1 MQRLITPQSLSRAA
15 VLLLM
20 TIMTCTTA
28 WAQTASTADGWII
41 EKDVYGTRCILKD
54 FYGNR
59 NNVTV
64 YPAII
69 DGAAVVN
76 ISLGVEPK
84 DFPDLETVYMYDGF
98 EYFEMPSVRRILST
112 TQSTNNPPLKHIH
125 VVNSSGA
132 VVAEDAIP
140 KGITKIPDECFDKC
154 VQMEKLT
161 LPDGLKVIGNY
172 AFRYC
177 TALKDIIIP
186 DGLTDIG
193 EDAFYNCDAL
203 TSITFPNSVT
213 TIAPNTFYD
222 CDKLES
228 VTIPNSVTSIG
239 ESAFHDCIALKDITI
254 PSSVTAIADYT
265 FYGCEKLENIII
277 PNSVKS
283 IGRYAFLNCKSF
295 TSITIPNNV
304 TTIADFTFSGCEK
317 LENITIP
324 NSVTSIGKGAFNGC
338 KALTSITI
346 PNNVT
351 TIAGSTF
358 SGCEK
363 LENVTIP
370 NSVTSIGNYAF
381 NDCKT
386 LTSITIPNSVTSI
399 DDAAFVGCSNLK
411 DLYFDAPKAQWDAVT
426 KGNSW
431 NYNVH
436 PDFKEHWRCTV
447 TFETNNAS
455 YSIPAITNMWS
466 NQTLGNPAA
475 TLPIAG
481 WYTDP
486 DFTNEWHF
494 DSDLVPGDMTL
505 YAKWDDPC
513 AVTASTDATS
523 IDIPYGQEW
532 TDISVTLNSLTLG
545 WFQNDGRAVREAD
558 AVAVTP
564 FVGSGANS
572 DFTFYDGGTTLT
584 ATKGAGTHTDGNQL
598 SEPLTAA
605 GQSGTMWIHI
615 PQTTW
620 QSAAAG
626 NYTGLIYYD
635 ALFISNADPVETY
648 TYSLGSDAKVTI
660 RLSIPEAAT
669 LTFLPNGGTGDAMP
683 AINTRVGITTTLP
696 SCTYSGS
703 EGKSFLSWNT
713 EADGSGTR
721 HYAGSDFIPTGSTTL
736 YAEWGT
742 DYIIDLTGAAVGESV
757 AIPLGLSA
765 QLTQL
770 TGYFNNEGD
779 PMGLDLDL
787 DGAKDLALVHEY
799 DEVNG
804 VMTASVKKL
813 TSPTQNYHF
822 VLTTSG
828 EEGEYGGVT
837 IKYVNEGTTVEPSVI
852 DQIYDDNGTI
862 NLNLILSLKD
872 GQPHNVML
880 SGRTL
885 YCDDDWN
892 TLCLPFDVTLDG
904 SPLAGATLM
913 EMDAASSG
921 LDGNTLTL
929 NFNTAA
935 NIKAGVPYLIKWAAG
950 TNIVNPVFYNVV
962 VTATE
967 SNIPNP
973 YRYSI
978 DDPEYITVPVTIDV
992 TSTDGKIS
1000 FKGTYSQVSLD
1011 GMDKSTIWF
1020 VGAGNTLYN
1029 PSDESTSL
1037 KALRAY
1043 FQIDGST
1050 EVKSVNMNFDD
1061 TTGIKFTE
1069 STEKTEGTEG
1079 AIYNLQ
1085 GQRLNGMQKGIN
1097 IVNGKKVLIK

>member
-1 MQRLITPQSLSRAA
+1 MQRLITPQSLLRAA
-15 VLLLM
+15 VLLLT

-69 DGAAVVN
+69 DGAVVVN

-177 TALKDIIIP
+177 LALKDIIIP
-186 DGLTDIG
+186 DGVTDIG

-213 TIAPNTFYD
+213 TIAPNTFND

-228 VTIPNSVTSIG
+228 VTIPSSVTNIG
-239 ESAFHDCIALKDITI
+239 KCAFQNCNALKYITI
-254 PSSVTAIADYT
+254 PSNVTTIEDYT
-265 FYGCEKLENIII
+265 FSGCEKLENIII

-304 TTIADFTFSGCEK
+304 TTIADFTFSD
-317 LENITIP
+317 
-324 NSVTSIGKGAFNGC
+324 
-338 KALTSITI
+338 
-346 PNNVT
+346 
-351 TIAGSTF
+351 
-358 SGCEK
+358 CEK

-370 NSVTSIGNYAF
+370 NSVTSIGDYAF

-386 LTSITIPNSVTSI
+386 LTSITIPTSVTSI
-399 DDAAFVGCSNLK
+399 GQSAFEDCSNLK
-411 DLYFDAPKAQWDAVT
+411 DIYFDATKAQWDAVK
-426 KGNSW
+426 KGYYW
-431 NYNVH
+431 NLYVH

-455 YSIPAITNMWS
+455 YSIPPITNMWS
-466 NQTLGNPAA
+466 NWTLGNPAA

-486 DFTNEWHF
+486 GFTNEWHF
-494 DSDLVPGDMTL
+494 DSDLVPDDMTL
-505 YAKWDDPC
+505 YAKWADPC
-513 AVTASTDATS
+513 TVTASTDATS

-572 DFTFYDGGTTLT
+572 DFTFYDGSTTLT

-703 EGKSFLSWNT
+703 EGKSFLCWNT

-779 PMGLDLDL
+779 PMGLDLNL
-787 DGAKDLALVHEY
+787 DGAKDLALVQEY

-837 IKYVNEGTTVEPSVI
+837 IKYVNEGTTVEPSAI

-862 NLNLILSLKD
+862 NHDLILSLKD

-913 EMDAASSG
+913 EMDAASSR

-1011 GMDKSTIWF
+1011 GMDKSAIWF

-1050 EVKSVNMNFDD
+1050 EVKSVNMNFEDA
-1061 TTGIKFTE
+1061 TGIKSTE

-1079 AIYNLQ
+1079 GIYNLQ
-1085 GQRLNGMQKGIN
+1085 GQRLNGVQKGIN

>member
-1 MQRLITPQSLSRAA
+1 MCAQIAPTLQVLTKNTMRQIMQRLITPQSLSRAT

-28 WAQTASTADGWII
+28 WAQTASTADGWVI
-41 EKDVYGTRCILKD
+41 EKDVYGTRCILQD
-54 FYGNR
+54 FTGNI

-69 DGAAVVN
+69 DGAAVVT
-76 ISLGVEPK
+76 IYERVEPK
-84 DFPDLETVYMYDGF
+84 DFPKLETVYMYDHYEF
-98 EYFEMPSVRRILST
+98 NEMSPV
-112 TQSTNNPPLKHIH
+112 PAGVKHIH
-125 VVNSSGA
+125 VVNSSGT

-140 KGITKIPDECFDKC
+140 DGITKIPYICFYGCAD
-154 VQMEKLT
+154 MEKLT
-161 LPDGLKVIGNY
+161 LPKGLKVIGNY
-172 AFRYC
+172 AFFLC
-177 TALKDIIIP
+177 KALKDIIIP
-186 DGLTDIG
+186 DGVTDIG
-193 EDAFYNCDAL
+193 DYAFSYCDALKDINIPNSVTDIGKHAFEWCEAL
-203 TSITFPNSVT
+203 TSITIS
-213 TIAPNTFYD
+213 
-222 CDKLES
+222 
-228 VTIPNSVTSIG
+228 NSVTSIG
-239 ESAFHDCIALKDITI
+239 ERAFTFCKAL
-254 PSSVTAIADYT
+254 
-265 FYGCEKLENIII
+265 
-277 PNSVKS
+277 
-283 IGRYAFLNCKSF
+283 
-295 TSITIPNNV
+295 TSITIPSNV
-304 TTIADFTFSGCEK
+304 TTIANYTFSGCEK
-317 LENITIP
+317 LENVIIP
-324 NSVTSIGKGAFNGC
+324 NSVTSIGQSAFDGC

-346 PNNVT
+346 PT
-351 TIAGSTF
+351 
-358 SGCEK
+358 
-363 LENVTIP
+363 
-370 NSVTSIGNYAF
+370 SVTSIGQSAF
-381 NDCKT
+381 
-386 LTSITIPNSVTSI
+386 S
-399 DDAAFVGCSNLK
+399 GCSSLK
-411 DLYFDAPKAQWDAVT
+411 DIYFDAPKAQWNAVT
-426 KGNSW
+426 KGMGWNS
-431 NYNVH
+431 NVH
-436 PDFKEHWRCTV
+436 SDYKEHWRCTV
-447 TFETNNAS
+447 TLETNNAS
-455 YSIPAITNMWS
+455 YSIPPITNMWS
-466 NQTLGNPAA
+466 NWTLGNPAA

-481 WYTDP
+481 WYTDA

-494 DSDLVPGDMTL
+494 NSDLVPGDMTL
-505 YAKWDDPC
+505 YAKWDYPC

-572 DFTFYDGGTTLT
+572 DFTFYDGSTTLT

-635 ALFISNADPVETY
+635 ALFISNTNPVETY

-703 EGKSFLSWNT
+703 EGKSFLCWNT

-765 QLTQL
+765 QLTML

-779 PMGLDLDL
+779 PMGLDLNL
-787 DGAKDLALVHEY
+787 DGAKDLALVQEY

-837 IKYVNEGTTVEPSVI
+837 IKYVNEGTTVEPSAI

-862 NLNLILSLKD
+862 NYDLILSLKD

-885 YCDDDWN
+885 YCDGDWN

-929 NFNTAA
+929 NFNTATS
-935 NIKAGVPYLIKWAAG
+935 IKAGVPYLIKWAAG

-962 VTATE
+962 VTATV
-967 SNIPNP
+967 SDIPNP

-978 DDPEYITVPVTIDV
+978 DDPEYITVPVTTDV

-1043 FQIDGST
+1043 FQIDASA
-1050 EVKSVNMNFDD
+1050 EVKNINMNFEDA
-1061 TTGIKFTE
+1061 TGIKLTE

-1079 AIYNLQ
+1079 GIYNLQ
-1085 GQRLNGMQKGIN
+1085 GQRLNGVQKGIN
-1097 IVNGKKVLIK
+1097 IVNGKKVFIK

>member
-28 WAQTASTADGWII
+28 WAQTASTADGWVI
-41 EKDVYGTRCILKD
+41 EKDVYGTRCILQD
-54 FYGNR
+54 FTGNI

-69 DGAAVVN
+69 DGAAVVT
-76 ISLGVEPK
+76 IYERVEPK
-84 DFPDLETVYMYDGF
+84 DFPKLETVYMYDHYEF
-98 EYFEMPSVRRILST
+98 NEMSPV
-112 TQSTNNPPLKHIH
+112 PAGVKHIH
-125 VVNSSGA
+125 VVNSSGT

-140 KGITKIPDECFDKC
+140 DGITKIPDICFYGC
-154 VQMEKLT
+154 AEMEKLT
-161 LPDGLKVIGNY
+161 LPKGLKVIGSY
-172 AFRYC
+172 AFYGCKDLKDISIPDGVTDIGDYAFSYC
-177 TALKDIIIP
+177 DALKDI
-186 DGLTDIG
+186 
-193 EDAFYNCDAL
+193 N
-203 TSITFPNSVT
+203 
-213 TIAPNTFYD
+213 
-222 CDKLES
+222 
-228 VTIPNSVTSIG
+228 IPNSVTDIG
-239 ESAFHDCIALKDITI
+239 D
-254 PSSVTAIADYT
+254 
-265 FYGCEKLENIII
+265 
-277 PNSVKS
+277 
-283 IGRYAFLNCKSF
+283 YAF
-295 TSITIPNNV
+295 
-304 TTIADFTFSGCEK
+304 DE
-317 LENITIP
+317 
-324 NSVTSIGKGAFNGC
+324 C

-346 PNNVT
+346 LDGVT
-351 TIAGSTF
+351 D
-358 SGCEK
+358 
-363 LENVTIP
+363 
-370 NSVTSIGNYAF
+370 IGKYAF
-381 NDCKT
+381 ALCEA

-399 DDAAFVGCSNLK
+399 GERAFTFCKALTSITIPSNVTTIANYTFNGCEKLENVIIPNSVTSIGQSAFDGCKALTSITIPTSVTSIGQSAFSGCSNLK
-411 DLYFDAPKAQWDAVT
+411 DLYFDAPKAQWNAVT
-426 KGNSW
+426 KLMGWNS
-431 NYNVH
+431 NVH
-436 PDFKEHWRCTV
+436 SDYKEHWRCTV
-447 TFETNNAS
+447 TLETNNAS
-455 YSIPAITNMWS
+455 YSIPPITNMWS
-466 NQTLGNPAA
+466 NWTLGNPAA

-481 WYTDP
+481 WYTDA

-494 DSDLVPGDMTL
+494 NSDLVPGDMTL

-584 ATKGAGTHTDGNQL
+584 ATKGAGTHTDGNQQ

-626 NYTGLIYYD
+626 DYTGLIYYD
-635 ALFISNADPVETY
+635 ALFISNTDPVETY

-703 EGKSFLSWNT
+703 EGKSFLCWNT

-765 QLTQL
+765 QLAML

-779 PMGLDLDL
+779 PMGLDLNL
-787 DGAKDLALVHEY
+787 DGAKDLALVQEY

-837 IKYVNEGTTVEPSVI
+837 IKYVNEGTTVEPSAI

-862 NLNLILSLKD
+862 NHDLILSLKD

-885 YCDDDWN
+885 YCDGDWN

-962 VTATE
+962 VTAAV
-967 SNIPNP
+967 SDIPNP

-978 DDPEYITVPVTIDV
+978 DDPEYITVPVTTDV

-1011 GMDKSTIWF
+1011 GLDKSTIWF

-1043 FQIDGST
+1043 FQIDAT
-1050 EVKSVNMNFDD
+1050 AEVKNINMNFEDA
-1061 TTGIKFTE
+1061 TGIKLTE

-1079 AIYNLQ
+1079 GIYNLQ
-1085 GQRLNGMQKGIN
+1085 GQRLNGVQKGIN
-1097 IVNGKKVLIK
+1097 IVNGKKVFIK

>member
-1 MQRLITPQSLSRAA
+1 MCAQIVPTLQVLTKNTMRQIMQRLITPQSLSRAA

-28 WAQTASTADGWII
+28 WAQTASTADGWVI
-41 EKDVYGTRCILKD
+41 EKDVYGTRCILQD
-54 FYGNR
+54 FTGNI

-69 DGAAVVN
+69 DGAAVVT
-76 ISLGVEPK
+76 IYERVEPK
-84 DFPDLETVYMYDGF
+84 DFPKLETVYMYDHYEF
-98 EYFEMPSVRRILST
+98 NEMSPV
-112 TQSTNNPPLKHIH
+112 PAGVKHIH
-125 VVNSSGA
+125 VVNSSGT

-140 KGITKIPDECFDKC
+140 DGITKIPDICFYGC
-154 VQMEKLT
+154 AEMEKLT
-161 LPDGLKVIGNY
+161 LPKGLKVIGSY
-172 AFRYC
+172 AFYGCKDLKDISIPDGVTDIGDYAFSYC
-177 TALKDIIIP
+177 DALKDI
-186 DGLTDIG
+186 
-193 EDAFYNCDAL
+193 N
-203 TSITFPNSVT
+203 
-213 TIAPNTFYD
+213 
-222 CDKLES
+222 
-228 VTIPNSVTSIG
+228 IPNSVTDIG
-239 ESAFHDCIALKDITI
+239 D
-254 PSSVTAIADYT
+254 
-265 FYGCEKLENIII
+265 
-277 PNSVKS
+277 
-283 IGRYAFLNCKSF
+283 YAF
-295 TSITIPNNV
+295 
-304 TTIADFTFSGCEK
+304 DE
-317 LENITIP
+317 
-324 NSVTSIGKGAFNGC
+324 C

-346 PNNVT
+346 LDGVT
-351 TIAGSTF
+351 D
-358 SGCEK
+358 
-363 LENVTIP
+363 
-370 NSVTSIGNYAF
+370 IGKYAF
-381 NDCKT
+381 ALCEA

-399 DDAAFVGCSNLK
+399 GERAFTFCKALTSITIPSNVTTIANYTFNGCEKLENVIIPNSVTSIGQSAFDGCKALTSITIPTSVTSIGQSAFSGCSNLK
-411 DLYFDAPKAQWDAVT
+411 DLYFDAPKAQWNAVT
-426 KGNSW
+426 KLMGWNS
-431 NYNVH
+431 NVH
-436 PDFKEHWRCTV
+436 SDYKEHWRCTV
-447 TFETNNAS
+447 TLETNNAS
-455 YSIPAITNMWS
+455 YSIPPITNMWS
-466 NQTLGNPAA
+466 NWTLGNPAA

-481 WYTDP
+481 WYTDA

-494 DSDLVPGDMTL
+494 NSDLVPGDMTL

-584 ATKGAGTHTDGNQL
+584 ATKGAGTHTDGNQQ

-626 NYTGLIYYD
+626 DYTGLIYYD
-635 ALFISNADPVETY
+635 ALFISNTDPVETY

-703 EGKSFLSWNT
+703 EGKSFLCWNT

-765 QLTQL
+765 QLAML

-779 PMGLDLDL
+779 PMGLDLNL
-787 DGAKDLALVHEY
+787 DGAKDLALVQEY

-837 IKYVNEGTTVEPSVI
+837 IKYVNEGTTVEPSAI

-862 NLNLILSLKD
+862 NHDLILSLKD

-885 YCDDDWN
+885 YCDGDWN
-892 TLCLPFDVTLDG
+892 TLSLPFDVTLDG
-904 SPLAGATLM
+904 TPLAGATLM

-962 VTATE
+962 VTAAV
-967 SNIPNP
+967 SDIPNP

-978 DDPEYITVPVTIDV
+978 DDPEYITVPVTTDV

-1011 GMDKSTIWF
+1011 GLDKSTIWF

-1043 FQIDGST
+1043 FQIDAT
-1050 EVKSVNMNFDD
+1050 AEVKNINMNFEDA
-1061 TTGIKFTE
+1061 TGIKLTE

-1079 AIYNLQ
+1079 GIYNLQ
-1085 GQRLNGMQKGIN
+1085 GQRLNGVQKGIN
-1097 IVNGKKVLIK
+1097 IVNGKKVFIK

>member
-1 MQRLITPQSLSRAA
+1 MCAQIVPTLQVLTKNTMRQIMQRLITPQSLSRAA

-28 WAQTASTADGWII
+28 WAQTASTADGWVI
-41 EKDVYGTRCILKD
+41 EKDVYGTRCILQD
-54 FYGNR
+54 FTGNI

-69 DGAAVVN
+69 DGAAVVT
-76 ISLGVEPK
+76 IYERVEPK
-84 DFPDLETVYMYDGF
+84 DFPKLETVYMYDHYEF
-98 EYFEMPSVRRILST
+98 NEMSPV
-112 TQSTNNPPLKHIH
+112 PAGVKHIH
-125 VVNSSGA
+125 VVNSSGT

-140 KGITKIPDECFDKC
+140 DGITKIPDICFYGC
-154 VQMEKLT
+154 AEMEKLT
-161 LPDGLKVIGNY
+161 LPKGLKVIGSY
-172 AFRYC
+172 AFYGCKDLKDISIPDGVTDIGDYAFSYC
-177 TALKDIIIP
+177 DALKDI
-186 DGLTDIG
+186 
-193 EDAFYNCDAL
+193 N
-203 TSITFPNSVT
+203 
-213 TIAPNTFYD
+213 
-222 CDKLES
+222 
-228 VTIPNSVTSIG
+228 IPNSVTDIG
-239 ESAFHDCIALKDITI
+239 D
-254 PSSVTAIADYT
+254 
-265 FYGCEKLENIII
+265 
-277 PNSVKS
+277 
-283 IGRYAFLNCKSF
+283 YAF
-295 TSITIPNNV
+295 
-304 TTIADFTFSGCEK
+304 DE
-317 LENITIP
+317 
-324 NSVTSIGKGAFNGC
+324 C

-346 PNNVT
+346 LDGVT
-351 TIAGSTF
+351 D
-358 SGCEK
+358 
-363 LENVTIP
+363 
-370 NSVTSIGNYAF
+370 IGKYAF
-381 NDCKT
+381 ALCEA

-399 DDAAFVGCSNLK
+399 GERAFTFCKALTSITIPSNVTTIANYTFNGCEKLENVIIPNSVTSIGQSAFDGCKALTSITIPTSVTSIGQSAFSGCSNLK
-411 DLYFDAPKAQWDAVT
+411 DLYFDAPKAQWNAVT
-426 KGNSW
+426 KLMGWNS
-431 NYNVH
+431 NVH
-436 PDFKEHWRCTV
+436 SDYKEHWRCTV
-447 TFETNNAS
+447 TLETNNAS
-455 YSIPAITNMWS
+455 YSIPPITNMWS
-466 NQTLGNPAA
+466 NWTLGNPAA

-481 WYTDP
+481 WYTDA

-494 DSDLVPGDMTL
+494 NSDLVPGDMTL

-584 ATKGAGTHTDGNQL
+584 ATKGAGTHTDGNQQ

-626 NYTGLIYYD
+626 DYTGLIYYD
-635 ALFISNADPVETY
+635 ALFISNTDPVETY

-703 EGKSFLSWNT
+703 EGKSFLCWNT

-765 QLTQL
+765 QLTML

-779 PMGLDLDL
+779 PMGLDLNL
-787 DGAKDLALVHEY
+787 DGAKDLALVQEY

-837 IKYVNEGTTVEPSVI
+837 IKYVNEGTTVEPSAI

-862 NLNLILSLKD
+862 NHDLILSLKD

-885 YCDDDWN
+885 YCDGDWN

-962 VTATE
+962 VTAAV
-967 SNIPNP
+967 SDIPNP

-978 DDPEYITVPVTIDV
+978 DDPEYITVPVTTDV

-1011 GMDKSTIWF
+1011 GLDKSTIWF

-1043 FQIDGST
+1043 FQIDAT
-1050 EVKSVNMNFDD
+1050 AEVKNINMNFEDA
-1061 TTGIKFTE
+1061 TGIKLTE

-1079 AIYNLQ
+1079 GIYNLQ
-1085 GQRLNGMQKGIN
+1085 GQRLNGVQKGIN
-1097 IVNGKKVLIK
+1097 IVNGKKVFIK

>member
-1 MQRLITPQSLSRAA
+1 MRTRINARNFFGRVAM
-15 VLLLM
+15 LLTML
-20 TIMTCTTA
+20 TVAFTA

-41 EKDVYGTRCILKD
+41 EKSSDGTRCLLTD
-54 FYGNR
+54 FNGAYR
-59 NNVTV
+59 SNVTV

-84 DFPDLETVYMYDGF
+84 DFPNLETVYMYNHY
-98 EYFEMPSVRRILST
+98 EYHEMPSVKRTATIGGL
-112 TQSTNNPPLKHIH
+112 NPQIKHIH
-125 VVNSSGA
+125 VVDRSGT

-140 KGITKIPDECFDKC
+140 ERITTLPEECFAYCQSIK
-154 VQMEKLT
+154 KLA

-172 AFRYC
+172 AFNACFSLEDLVIPNSVTDIRGSAFISCKALTNITIPNGVATIAGYTFCGCENLETITIPSSVTSIGENAFYGCNNLTFVKVPVTDYSAFCENKTLDCICNEIGKPVQLINNNDEITEYVVPEGVTSIGSSAFRNC
-177 TALKDIIIP
+177 T
-186 DGLTDIG
+186 GLTSVTI
-193 EDAFYNCDAL
+193 A
-203 TSITFPNSVT
+203 NSVT
-213 TIAPNTFYD
+213 TIDNWAFSD
-222 CDKLES
+222 CENLQN

-239 ESAFHDCIALKDITI
+239 EGAFQGCKAFILGITI
-254 PSSVTAIADYT
+254 PT
-265 FYGCEKLENIII
+265 
-277 PNSVKS
+277 
-283 IGRYAFLNCKSF
+283 
-295 TSITIPNNV
+295 
-304 TTIADFTFSGCEK
+304 
-317 LENITIP
+317 
-324 NSVTSIGKGAFNGC
+324 SVTSIGANAFQN
-338 KALTSITI
+338 
-346 PNNVT
+346 
-351 TIAGSTF
+351 
-358 SGCEK
+358 
-363 LENVTIP
+363 
-370 NSVTSIGNYAF
+370 
-381 NDCKT
+381 
-386 LTSITIPNSVTSI
+386 
-399 DDAAFVGCSNLK
+399 CSNLK
-411 DLYFDAPKAQWDAVT
+411 DIYFDATKAEWDAVE
-426 KGNSW
+426 KGSDWNS
-431 NYNVH
+431 NVH

-447 TFETNNAS
+447 TFETKNTS

-466 NQTLGNPAA
+466 NWTLGNPAA
-475 TLPIAG
+475 SLPIAG
-481 WYTDP
+481 WYTDA

-494 DSDLVPGDMTL
+494 GTDLVPGDMTL
-505 YAKWDDPC
+505 YAKWADPC
-513 AVTASTDATS
+513 AVTASTDAPS

-532 TDISVTLNSLTLG
+532 TDIPVTLNSLTLG
-545 WFQNDGRAVREAD
+545 WFQNAGRAVREAD

-572 DFTFYDGGTTLT
+572 DFTFYDGSTTLT

-703 EGKSFLSWNT
+703 EGKSFLCWNT

-779 PMGLDLDL
+779 PMGLDLNL
-787 DGAKDLALVHEY
+787 DGAKDLALVQEY

-837 IKYVNEGTTVEPSVI
+837 IKYVNEGTTVEPSAI

-862 NLNLILSLKD
+862 NHDLILSLKD

-913 EMDAASSG
+913 EMDAASSR

-1011 GMDKSTIWF
+1011 GMDKSAIWF

-1050 EVKSVNMNFDD
+1050 EVKSVNMNFEDA
-1061 TTGIKFTE
+1061 TGIKSTE

-1079 AIYNLQ
+1079 GIYNLQ
-1085 GQRLNGMQKGIN
+1085 GQRLNGVQKGIN

>member
-1 MQRLITPQSLSRAA
+1 MCAQIAPTLQVLTKNTMRQIMQRLITPQSLSRAT

-28 WAQTASTADGWII
+28 WAQTASTADGWVI
-41 EKDVYGTRCILKD
+41 EKDVYGTRCILQD
-54 FYGNR
+54 FTGNI

-69 DGAAVVN
+69 DGAAVVT
-76 ISLGVEPK
+76 IYERVEPK
-84 DFPDLETVYMYDGF
+84 DFPKLETVYMYDHYEF
-98 EYFEMPSVRRILST
+98 NEMSPV
-112 TQSTNNPPLKHIH
+112 PAGVKHIH
-125 VVNSSGA
+125 VVNSSGT

-140 KGITKIPDECFDKC
+140 DGITKIPDICFYGCAD
-154 VQMEKLT
+154 MEKLT
-161 LPDGLKVIGNY
+161 LPKGLKVIGNY
-172 AFRYC
+172 AFFLC
-177 TALKDIIIP
+177 KALKDIIIP
-186 DGLTDIG
+186 DGVTDIG
-193 EDAFYNCDAL
+193 DYAFSYCDALKDINIPNSVTDIGKHAFEWCEAL
-203 TSITFPNSVT
+203 TSITIS
-213 TIAPNTFYD
+213 
-222 CDKLES
+222 
-228 VTIPNSVTSIG
+228 NSVTSIG
-239 ESAFHDCIALKDITI
+239 ERAFTFCKAL
-254 PSSVTAIADYT
+254 
-265 FYGCEKLENIII
+265 
-277 PNSVKS
+277 
-283 IGRYAFLNCKSF
+283 
-295 TSITIPNNV
+295 TSITIPSNV
-304 TTIADFTFSGCEK
+304 TTIANYTFSGCEK
-317 LENITIP
+317 LENVIIP
-324 NSVTSIGKGAFNGC
+324 NSVTSIGQSAFDGC

-346 PNNVT
+346 PT
-351 TIAGSTF
+351 
-358 SGCEK
+358 
-363 LENVTIP
+363 
-370 NSVTSIGNYAF
+370 SVTSIGQSAF
-381 NDCKT
+381 
-386 LTSITIPNSVTSI
+386 S
-399 DDAAFVGCSNLK
+399 GCSSLK
-411 DLYFDAPKAQWDAVT
+411 DIYFDAPKAQWNAVT
-426 KGNSW
+426 KGMGWNS
-431 NYNVH
+431 NVH
-436 PDFKEHWRCTV
+436 SDYKEHWRCTV
-447 TFETNNAS
+447 TLETNNAS
-455 YSIPAITNMWS
+455 YSIPPITNMWS
-466 NQTLGNPAA
+466 NWTLGNPAA

-481 WYTDP
+481 WYTDA

-494 DSDLVPGDMTL
+494 NSDLVPGDMTL
-505 YAKWDDPC
+505 YAKWDYPC

-584 ATKGAGTHTDGNQL
+584 ATKGAGNHTDGNQQ

-635 ALFISNADPVETY
+635 ALFISNTNPVETY

-703 EGKSFLSWNT
+703 EGKSFLCWNT

-765 QLTQL
+765 QLTML

-779 PMGLDLDL
+779 PMGLDLNL
-787 DGAKDLALVHEY
+787 DGAKDLALVQEY

-837 IKYVNEGTTVEPSVI
+837 IKYVNEGTTVEPSAI

-862 NLNLILSLKD
+862 NYDLILSLKD

-885 YCDDDWN
+885 YCDGDWN

-929 NFNTAA
+929 NFNTATS
-935 NIKAGVPYLIKWAAG
+935 IKAGVPYLIKWAAG

-962 VTATE
+962 VTATV
-967 SNIPNP
+967 SDIPNP

-978 DDPEYITVPVTIDV
+978 DDPEYITVPVTTDV

-1043 FQIDGST
+1043 FQIDASA
-1050 EVKSVNMNFDD
+1050 EVKNINMNFEDA
-1061 TTGIKFTE
+1061 TGIKLTE

-1079 AIYNLQ
+1079 GIYNLQ
-1085 GQRLNGMQKGIN
+1085 GQRLNGVQKGIN
-1097 IVNGKKVLIK
+1097 IVNGKKVFIK

>member
-1 MQRLITPQSLSRAA
+1 
-15 VLLLM
+15 
-20 TIMTCTTA
+20 
-28 WAQTASTADGWII
+28 
-41 EKDVYGTRCILKD
+41 
-54 FYGNR
+54 
-59 NNVTV
+59 
-64 YPAII
+64 
-69 DGAAVVN
+69 
-76 ISLGVEPK
+76 
-84 DFPDLETVYMYDGF
+84 
-98 EYFEMPSVRRILST
+98 MP
-112 TQSTNNPPLKHIH
+112 
-125 VVNSSGA
+125 
-132 VVAEDAIP
+132 
-140 KGITKIPDECFDKC
+140 
-154 VQMEKLT
+154 
-161 LPDGLKVIGNY
+161 
-172 AFRYC
+172 
-177 TALKDIIIP
+177 
-186 DGLTDIG
+186 
-193 EDAFYNCDAL
+193 
-203 TSITFPNSVT
+203 
-213 TIAPNTFYD
+213 
-222 CDKLES
+222 
-228 VTIPNSVTSIG
+228 
-239 ESAFHDCIALKDITI
+239 
-254 PSSVTAIADYT
+254 
-265 FYGCEKLENIII
+265 
-277 PNSVKS
+277 
-283 IGRYAFLNCKSF
+283 
-295 TSITIPNNV
+295 
-304 TTIADFTFSGCEK
+304 
-317 LENITIP
+317 
-324 NSVTSIGKGAFNGC
+324 NG
-338 KALTSITI
+338 
-346 PNNVT
+346 
-351 TIAGSTF
+351 
-358 SGCEK
+358 
-363 LENVTIP
+363 
-370 NSVTSIGNYAF
+370 
-381 NDCKT
+381 
-386 LTSITIPNSVTSI
+386 
-399 DDAAFVGCSNLK
+399 
-411 DLYFDAPKAQWDAVT
+411 
-426 KGNSW
+426 
-431 NYNVH
+431 
-436 PDFKEHWRCTV
+436 
-447 TFETNNAS
+447 
-455 YSIPAITNMWS
+455 
-466 NQTLGNPAA
+466 
-475 TLPIAG
+475 
-481 WYTDP
+481 
-486 DFTNEWHF
+486 
-494 DSDLVPGDMTL
+494 
-505 YAKWDDPC
+505 
-513 AVTASTDATS
+513 
-523 IDIPYGQEW
+523 
-532 TDISVTLNSLTLG
+532 
-545 WFQNDGRAVREAD
+545 
-558 AVAVTP
+558 
-564 FVGSGANS
+564 GANS

-584 ATKGAGTHTDGNQL
+584 ATKGAGTHTDGNQQ

-703 EGKSFLSWNT
+703 EGKSFLCWNT

-721 HYAGSDFIPTGSTTL
+721 HYAGSEYIPTGSTTL

-770 TGYFNNEGD
+770 TGYFNNETN

-787 DGAKDLALVHEY
+787 DGAKDLALEQEY

-837 IKYVNEGTTVEPSVI
+837 IKYVNEGTTVEPSAI

-862 NLNLILSLKD
+862 NHDLILSLKD

-885 YCDDDWN
+885 YCDGDWN

-929 NFNTAA
+929 NFNTAT

-962 VTATE
+962 VTAAV

-978 DDPEYITVPVTIDV
+978 DDPEYITVPVTTDV

-1043 FQIDGST
+1043 FQIDAT
-1050 EVKSVNMNFDD
+1050 AEVKNINMNFEDA
-1061 TTGIKFTE
+1061 TGIKSTE

-1079 AIYNLQ
+1079 GIYNLQ
-1085 GQRLNGMQKGIN
+1085 GQR
-1097 IVNGKKVLIK
+1097 VNGKKVLIK